1 MLDRKALAILFFT
14 LFLVMLGVG
23 IIIPNIAYRATELDA
38 SPVEISLLFALY
50 SLMQFLFAPI
60 WGHWS
65 DRIGRKPIILAGLFG
80 GAIGL
85 ICFGLATRLPM
96 LYAARAFSGLMS
108 SAALPTAMAY
118 VADVTDETHRGRG
131 MGAMGAAMGLG
142 FIFGPGIGGFL
153 ARFGHATPFLIA
165 GALNLVT
172 GLAALV
178 LLRESLGRE
187 SRRAAGGPWL
197 RLPAPWKAAGSPLV
211 PFYGVAFCVPFAM
224 AALET
229 TFPLLLRDRLGMG
242 AREMG
247 TMFLFM
253 GTAVFLVQGFFL
265 GRLINAFGEER
276 VLRGGLIVNA
286 FGFLMVPAAR
296 DPVSMTAALVVSGVG
311 NQVMRP
317 TNASL
322 ITKRTVGGQGAAIGV
337 MDSFDSLGRIL
348 GPLLAGPVYAA
359 EARLPY
365 VVSAGVLMAGLGLLA
380 IRSGRGG
387 SGRPPRDLGP
397 DRAALPDPAASPP
410 PGPNQDAG
418 PDPDAG
424 PNPDAAAAGRSPG
437 RPDPVRPA

>member
-1 MLDRKALAILFFT
+1 MLHRRALAILFCT
-14 LFLVMLGVG
+14 LFMVMLAVG
-23 IIIPNIAYRATELDA
+23 IIIPNIAYRAGELSA
-38 SPVEISLLFALY
+38 SPVQISLLFTLY
-50 SLMQFLFAPI
+50 SLMQFLFAPL
-60 WGHWS
+60 WGHLS
-65 DRIGRKPIILAGLFG
+65 DRVGRKPILLAGLLG
-80 GAIGL
+80 GGVGL
-85 ICFGLATRLPM
+85 LLFGLGESLRL
-96 LYAARAFSGLMS
+96 LYVARALSGVMS

-142 FIFGPGIGGFL
+142 FIFGPGIGGVL
-153 ARFGHATPFLIA
+153 AHFGHQTPFLVA
-165 GALNLVT
+165 GALNLAT

-187 SRRAAGGPWL
+187 ARRPPGGPWL
-197 RLPAPWKAAGSPLV
+197 RLPAPWKAAGSPLA

-253 GTAVFLVQGFFL
+253 GTAVFLVQGFLL
-265 GRLINAFGEER
+265 GRLINALGEAR
-276 VLRGGLIVNA
+276 VLRGGLVVNA
-286 FGFLMVPAAR
+286 VGFLLVPAAR
-296 DPVSMTAALVVSGVG
+296 GPVSMTLALVVSGVG

-348 GPLLAGPVYAA
+348 GPMLAGQVYAA

-365 VVSAGVLMAGLGLLA
+365 LVSAGVLLAALGLLA
-380 IRSGRGG
+380 LRAGRAAPGGARDLAGPPAG
-387 SGRPPRDLGP
+387 SGRV
-397 DRAALPDPAASPP
+397 A
-410 PGPNQDAG
+410 
-418 PDPDAG
+418 
-424 PNPDAAAAGRSPG
+424 
-437 RPDPVRPA
+437 

>member
-23 IIIPNIAYRATELDA
+23 IIIPNIAYRAAELDA
-38 SPVEISLLFALY
+38 SPVEISLLFTLY

-80 GAIGL
+80 SAGGMIL
-85 ICFGLATRLPM
+85 FGLATQLPM
-96 LYAARAFSGLMS
+96 LYLARAISGLMS

-153 ARFGHATPFLIA
+153 ARFGHDTPFLVA
-165 GALNLVT
+165 GALNLAT
-172 GLAALV
+172 GLAATV

-187 SRRAAGGPWL
+187 SRRAAGGPWF

-253 GTAVFLVQGFFL
+253 GTAVFFVQGFFL

-286 FGFLMVPAAR
+286 IGFLMVPAAR
-296 DPVSMTAALVVSGVG
+296 HPMSMTAALVVSGVG

-348 GPLLAGPVYAA
+348 GPLLAGPVYTADP
-359 EARLPY
+359 RMPY
-365 VVSAGVLMAGLGLLA
+365 FVSAGVLMAGLGLLA
-380 IRSGRGG
+380 IRGGRVGAG
-387 SGRPPRDLGP
+387 PTDRGRAP
-397 DRAALPDPAASPP
+397 DQAAPTDPATSRAPGSSPASG
-410 PGPNQDAG
+410 PGPG
-418 PDPDAG
+418 G
-424 PNPDAAAAGRSPG
+424 AAPGRSPQVPPG
-437 RPDPVRPA
+437 PVRPAS